1 MVEVPTYSKTVTQET
16 DKLHRT
22 YLDNLL
28 NKPGPASDPDWVPG
42 PETINALESS
52 KVLLVRIQVCS
63 HRLYTNMLQGYVY
76 IRRSFKILL

>member
-1 MVEVPTYSKTVTQET
+1 METPIQERDGNDRSISKATQGT
-16 DKLHRT
+16 DKFLRI

-52 KVLLVRIQVCS
+52 KVLLVRI
-63 HRLYTNMLQGYVY
+63 
-76 IRRSFKILL
+76 